1 VKEKYFISQLLEW
14 YSLNKRSLPWRE
26 TNDPYFIWL
35 SEILLQQT
43 RVSQGL
49 PYYERFVKT
58 FPDIHALAKAS
69 EQEVLR
75 LWQGLGYYSRARNM
89 HAAARSIVNE
99 WNGALPDN
107 YKDLIKLKGVGSY
120 TAAAI
125 ASFAFKE
132 KIAVLDGNV
141 FRVLSRVFGVDTDI
155 ASGKGLQEFT
165 LLANKLMPDKKG
177 HIYNQAVMEFGALH
191 CTPQSPSCDECPLAD
206 ICFARKHSMQS
217 ILPVKIKK
225 HKKKTRYFNYLVI
238 KEKNKIYLRQ
248 REGKD
253 IWKGLYEFHLFEDKE
268 IHSIEGIFL
277 QDPFIKKLK
286 KPIIGKESEIYKHVL
301 THQTIFAK
309 FWLLDITSLNKSGKY
324 LSDYNLIA
332 YSKKQIQSLPKSV
345 LINNYLTQHIFS

>member
-1 VKEKYFISQLLEW
+1 LKEKYFISLLLEW
-14 YSLNKRSLPWRE
+14 YALNKRNLPWRE
-26 TNDPYFIWL
+26 TNDPYLIWL

-49 PYYERFVKT
+49 PYYERFVKA
-58 FPDIHALAKAS
+58 FPDIYALSNAN

-99 WNGALPDN
+99 RNGSLPDN
-107 YKDLIKLKGVGSY
+107 YKDLLKLKGVGSY

-141 FRVLSRVFGVDTDI
+141 FRVLSRVFGLDTDI
-155 ASGKGLQEFT
+155 ASNTGLQEFT
-165 LLANKLMPDKKG
+165 ILANKLMPDKKG
-177 HIYNQAVMEFGALH
+177 HIYNQAIMEFGALH
-191 CTPQSPSCDECPLAD
+191 CTPHSPSCDECPLSD
-206 ICFARKHSMQS
+206 MCFAKKHSMQGV
-217 ILPVKIKK
+217 LPVKIKK
-225 HKKKTRYFNYLVI
+225 LKKKTRYFNYLVI

-248 REGKD
+248 RMGKD
-253 IWKGLYEFHLFEDKE
+253 IWKGLYEFHLLEDTD
-268 IHSIEGIFL
+268 IRSIESIFSK
-277 QDPFIKKLK
+277 DPFIKNLK
-286 KPIIGKESEIYKHVL
+286 KPVIEKESEIYKHVL

-309 FWLLDITSLNKSGKY
+309 FWVLDISSLNKTGKT
-324 LSDYNLIA
+324 LKDYNLIA
-332 YSKKQIQSLPKSV
+332 YNKKQIHSLPKSV